1 MRNACLNMVY
11 TLAKEDERVVF
22 IGSDLSPGLL
32 SNMQREMPERY
43 YMEGIAEANLIG
55 MAAGLA
61 MEGYIPY
68 VNTIATFITRR
79 CYEQVA
85 IDLCLHNLPVRLI
98 GNGGGLVYAPLGPTH
113 LAIEDIAIMRAL
125 PNMTV
130 VAVADAEEM
139 KSLMRASLD
148 WDRPLYIRLAKG
160 GDPIIS
166 RKENGF
172 TIGRAITMRPPETP
186 RPVAFMA
193 TGIMTTHS
201 LAAAEILSETGI
213 DASVLHVHTVKPLD
227 EAAVLEHAE
236 NAQLVVTVEEGVA
249 IGGLGSGIID
259 VLVTQG
265 RRALPPVL
273 RLALPDAF
281 PHKYGVQSDLLEL
294 YGLMPHQIAA
304 SVAKAL
310 GRVGA
315 GTMRGGD
322 MGV

>member
-1 MRNACLNMVY
+1 MRNTCLNMVY
-11 TLAKEDERVVF
+11 ALAKEDERVVF

-32 SNMQREMPERY
+32 AEMQREMPDRY
-43 YMEGIAEANLIG
+43 YMEGIAEANVIG

-61 MEGYIPY
+61 MEGFIPY

-113 LAIEDIAIMRAL
+113 LAIEDMAIMRAL
-125 PNMTV
+125 PNMAV

-148 WDRPLYIRLAKG
+148 WPGPLYIRLAKG

-172 TIGRAITMRPPETP
+172 AIGRAITMRRPET
-186 RPVAFMA
+186 RSPVALMA
-193 TGIMTTHS
+193 TGIMTAHC
-201 LAAAEILSETGI
+201 LAAADELARRDI

-227 EAAVLEHAE
+227 ASAVLAHADG
-236 NAQLVVTVEEGVA
+236 AQLVVTVEEGVA
-249 IGGLGSGIID
+249 IGGLGSAITD
-259 VLVTQG
+259 VLAQG
-265 RRALPPVL
+265 VRPLPPIL

-281 PHKYGVQSDLLEL
+281 PHNYGVQNDLLEL
-294 YGLMPHQIAA
+294 YGLMPHQVAA
-304 SVAKAL
+304 SVARAL
-310 GRVGA
+310 GRVEAGA
-315 GTMRGGD
+315 MADGGA
-322 MGV
+322 